1 MHFIFMQFPQ
11 ELKYAVQQQQQQQQR
26 ECNANKQ
33 MNCMKINRNYEKFIG
48 KWRRQIVN
56 GNWQK
61 QRANGEWR
69 MANDEWRMAGLPST

>member
-11 ELKYAVQQQQQQQQR
+11 EVKYAMQQQKR

-56 GNWQK
+56 GKWQK
-61 QRANGEWR
+61 QRANGEWQTTNGGAAFNLNR
-69 MANDEWRMAGLPST
+69 ITFNK